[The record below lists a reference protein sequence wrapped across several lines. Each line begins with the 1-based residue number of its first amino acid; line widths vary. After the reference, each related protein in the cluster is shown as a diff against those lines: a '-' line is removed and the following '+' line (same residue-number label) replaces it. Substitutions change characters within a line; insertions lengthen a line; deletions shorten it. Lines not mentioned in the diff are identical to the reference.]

1 MMTPKVTM
9 NDAFKRFQGRSSE
22 KSELH
27 SSLLLR
33 ENGVLPLCFGCIHS
47 TYHNA
52 YDMHLFRTAVI
63 EGRPVLSLEGIIA
76 FLGGFVPSI

>member
-1 MMTPKVTM
+1 MMIPKVTM
-9 NDAFKRFQGRSSE
+9 NDGFKRFQGRSSE

-33 ENGVLPLCFGCIHS
+33 ENGVPRLCFGSIHS

-52 YDMHLFRTAVI
+52 YVVHF
-63 EGRPVLSLEGIIA
+63 S
-76 FLGGFVPSI
+76 

>member
-27 SSLLLR
+27 SGLLLR
-33 ENGVLPLCFGCIHS
+33 ENGVPRLCFGCIHS
-47 TYHNA
+47 AYHNA
-52 YDMHLFRTAVI
+52 YDMHF
-63 EGRPVLSLEGIIA
+63 
-76 FLGGFVPSI
+76 F

>member
-1 MMTPKVTM
+1 MTPKVTM

-33 ENGVLPLCFGCIHS
+33 ENGVPRLCFGCIHS
-47 TYHNA
+47 TYH
-52 YDMHLFRTAVI
+52 MTCTFSLTAVI

-76 FLGGFVPSI
+76 FLDGFAPSI

>member
-27 SSLLLR
+27 SGLLLR
-33 ENGVLPLCFGCIHS
+33 ENGVPRLCFGCIHS
-47 TYHNA
+47 AYHNA
-52 YDMHLFRTAVI
+52 YDMHFFWQLLLKGALYWALRGLLLF
-63 EGRPVLSLEGIIA
+63 
-76 FLGGFVPSI
+76 